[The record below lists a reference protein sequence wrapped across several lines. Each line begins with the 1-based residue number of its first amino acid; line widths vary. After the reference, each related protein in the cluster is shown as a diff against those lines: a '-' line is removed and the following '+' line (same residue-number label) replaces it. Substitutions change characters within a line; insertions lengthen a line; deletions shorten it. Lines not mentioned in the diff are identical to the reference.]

1 MKYGPLTYVS
11 SMEDT
16 TGASNAVQIW
26 RHRVWRHTVTHHAM
40 PRTKTPME
48 TAMPK
53 AEKMKGDICTT
64 GERPLSGWG
73 EKHVWGRWGRLLRPR
88 LYTAPSQVSACCAT
102 TSAEL
107 LPCLRK
113 LLHAAKGLSPSV
125 KLSP

>member
-1 MKYGPLTYVS
+1 MGTDGGSLLTYVS

-73 EKHVWGRWGRLLRPR
+73 RETRMGTLGTP
-88 LYTAPSQVSACCAT
+88 APAS
-102 TSAEL
+102 
-107 LPCLRK
+107 
-113 LLHAAKGLSPSV
+113 LSNTRFYF
-125 KLSP
+125 